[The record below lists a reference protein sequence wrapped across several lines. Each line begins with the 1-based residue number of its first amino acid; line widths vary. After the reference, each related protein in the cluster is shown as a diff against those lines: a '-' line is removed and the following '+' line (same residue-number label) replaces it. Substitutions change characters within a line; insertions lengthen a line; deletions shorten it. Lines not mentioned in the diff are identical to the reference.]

1 MFFVEVLKAIVQGI
15 VQGITEW
22 LPVSSTGHILLLDAV
37 WKMDASEAF
46 FDVFKVII
54 QLGSILAVLVLYFH
68 KLNPFSPKKSA
79 DEKKDTW
86 VLWSKVLVASIPA
99 AVVGFVL
106 DDIIDNVLSVPAV
119 IAAALIIYG
128 IAFIWMESRKN
139 ARVKVHDLKDI
150 SYKRALGI
158 GAFQMLALVP
168 GTSRSGS
175 TILGAS
181 LLGTSRAVA
190 AEFSFFMAIPVMLG
204 ASALKVVKYFL
215 LDDFCAACG
224 RILDGEEVIGGLCA
238 HCGTGVTHPTFTAQE
253 WILLAVATIV
263 SFVVSVLVI
272 RFLMAFIKKHDFKVF
287 GWYRIVLGAV
297 IVLCLLFVPTL
308 FN

>member
-1 MFFVEVLKAIVQGI
+1 MKLFIIEILKAIVQGI

-22 LPVSSTGHILLLDAV
+22 LPISSTGHILLLDAV

-54 QLGSILAVLVLYFH
+54 QLGSIMAVVVLYFH
-68 KLNPFSPKKSA
+68 KLNPFSPKKSSE
-79 DEKKDTW
+79 EKKDTW
-86 VLWSKVLVASIPA
+86 ILWSKVLIASIPA
-99 AVVGFVL
+99 AIAGLAL
-106 DDIIDNVLSVPAV
+106 DDLIDGVLSTPVV
-119 IAAALIIYG
+119 IAAALILYG

-139 ARVKVHDLKDI
+139 KREQVSDLKDI
-150 SYKRALGI
+150 SYKRAFGI
-158 GAFQMLALVP
+158 GAFQMLALIP

-215 LDDFCAACG
+215 LD
-224 RILDGEEVIGGLCA
+224 EYS
-238 HCGTGVTHPTFTAQE
+238 FTTQE
-253 WILLAVATIV
+253 WILLAVATVV
-263 SFVVSVLVI
+263 SFLVSVLVI
-272 RFLMAFIKKHDFKVF
+272 RFLMAFIKKHDFKPF
-287 GWYRIVLGAV
+287 GWYRIVLG
-297 IVLCLLFVPTL
+297 IVVLLVVL
-308 FN
+308 FAPQVLK

>member
-1 MFFVEVLKAIVQGI
+1 MFVEVLKAIVQGI

-37 WKMDASEAF
+37 WKMNASDAF

-54 QLGSILAVLVLYFH
+54 QLGSILAVVVLYFH
-68 KLNPFSPKKSA
+68 KLNPFSPKKSCE
-79 DEKKDTW
+79 EKKDTW
-86 VLWSKVLVASIPA
+86 ILWSKVLVASVPA
-99 AVVGFVL
+99 AIAGLLL
-106 DDIIDNVLSVPAV
+106 DDLIDDVLSVPAV
-119 IAAALIIYG
+119 IAAALIVYG

-139 ARVKVHDLKDI
+139 TTTKVDDLKDI
-150 SYKRALGI
+150 SYRRALGI

-215 LDDFCAACG
+215 LDEFCASCG
-224 RILDGEEVIGGLCA
+224 LILGSEEVTGGLCV
-238 HCGTGVTHPTFTAQE
+238 HCMGAVTRPTFTAEE
-253 WILLAVATIV
+253 WVLLAVATVV

-297 IVLCLLFVPTL
+297 IIAVLLFAPEV
-308 FN
+308 FA